1 MWDALRTCH
10 RGSSPACRV
19 KKDFKEMTFKLRL
32 KGYTVSTVT
41 IDNKYLFRI
50 YNLGGMSMHMYLQ
63 KKTAAGGTML

>member
-1 MWDALRTCH
+1 
-10 RGSSPACRV
+10 
-19 KKDFKEMTFKLRL
+19 MTFKLRL
-32 KGYTVSTVT
+32 KGNTVSTVT